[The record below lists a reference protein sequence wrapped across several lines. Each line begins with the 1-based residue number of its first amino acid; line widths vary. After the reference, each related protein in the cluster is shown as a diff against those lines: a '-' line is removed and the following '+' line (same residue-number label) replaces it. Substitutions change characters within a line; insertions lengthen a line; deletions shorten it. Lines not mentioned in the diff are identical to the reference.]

1 MSLITTPTKV
11 TLEGHGLVTLRP
23 SDYVTQGGE
32 GAIYRK
38 DKHIIK
44 LYLDPKKMV
53 RDGMTDKVRLLAKSL
68 THPSIVAPRGIVTG
82 NGQAIGYFMPYVAG
96 EAYPKLFTN
105 DGRAEVGF
113 TEASVKHLA
122 RQMQEVI
129 TAAHSGGAL
138 LVDGNE
144 LNWLADVT
152 DPLKP
157 VPYAIDVDSW
167 QIDRFKAS
175 VIMPSIRDWHSP
187 TITEATDWFAWGIVS
202 FLLFTGI
209 HPYRGTLPGYKPSEL
224 ERRMRDNA
232 SVFNPGV
239 RLNKTVRDFSTIPG
253 PLRTWYEETFEGGL
267 RNVPPSPFLQGSGN
281 VVARTMRMT
290 TTKQGGLVYEKL
302 FDAHAAITSLWPCGL
317 VRTASGKLF
326 DFMGKREVG
335 STTAVRMAAVRA
347 DAGWLLSELH
357 GTTWTFRYLRG
368 DGVSTSLT
376 TMLDVRT
383 VFRSE
388 DRLFAVTSEELVEL
402 KLMSLGK
409 PFLTLGH
416 RWSIMGNGTQWYRG
430 VGVADLLGSRHLII
444 PSGSDGIRQV
454 RVRELDGVTVI
465 GAMGTE
471 RFVEVVTQNS
481 SGNYEALQFVFAKDG
496 TNYTEMREA
505 RDEAEQNLV
514 VLPKG
519 VVARI
524 AEDGELTIM
533 VPHTGVTNVVSD
545 KDLTTTMRL
554 AHLGDRVIYHH
565 ETAVWSLRMH

>member
-1 MSLITTPTKV
+1 MSLIASPMKV
-11 TLEGHGLVTLRP
+11 TLEGHGQVTLRP
-23 SDYVTQGGE
+23 NDYVTQGGE

-44 LYLDPKKMV
+44 LYLDPQKMV

-68 THPSIVAPRGIVTG
+68 THPSIVAPKGIVTG
-82 NGQAIGYFMPYVAG
+82 NGQALGYFMPYVAG

-113 TEASVKHLA
+113 TDASVKYLT
-122 RQMQEVI
+122 REMQEVI
-129 TAAHSGGAL
+129 AAAHSSGAL

-152 DPLKP
+152 DTHKP
-157 VPYAIDVDSW
+157 KPYAIDVDSW

-187 TITEATDWFAWGIVS
+187 TITEATDWFAWGIVT

-209 HPYRGTLPGYKPSEL
+209 HPYRGTLPGYKPNEL

-232 SVFNPGV
+232 SVFNPAV
-239 RLNKTVRDFSTIPG
+239 RLNKTVRDFSVIPG
-253 PLRTWYEETFEGGL
+253 PLRTWYEETFERGL
-267 RNVPPSPFLQGSGN
+267 RTVPPSPFATGSGN
-281 VVARTMRMT
+281 VITRTMRMV

-302 FDAHAAITSLWPCGL
+302 FDAMEAITSLWPCGL

-326 DFMGKREVG
+326 DFIQKREVG
-335 STTAVRMAAVRA
+335 STTAARMAAVKA
-347 DAGWLLSELH
+347 NDGWLLAELQ
-357 GTTWTFRYLRG
+357 GATWTFRFLQG
-368 DGVSTSLT
+368 NGVSTTLS
-376 TMLDVRT
+376 TMLDVRM
-383 VFRSE
+383 VFRSDE
-388 DRLFAVTSEELVEL
+388 RLFVVTSEELVEL

-409 PFLTLGH
+409 PLLTLGH
-416 RWSIMGNGTQWYRG
+416 RWSIMSNSTKWYRG
-430 VGVADLLGSRHLII
+430 VGIADLLGSRHLII

-465 GAMGTE
+465 GAVGTE
-471 RFVEVVTQNS
+471 RFVEVVVQTAI
-481 SGNYEALQFVFAKDG
+481 GDYEALQFVFAKDG
-496 TNYTEMREA
+496 THYSLVHES

-524 AEDGELTIM
+524 AEDGTLAIHVPQTGATNM
-533 VPHTGVTNVVSD
+533 VTD
-545 KDLTTTMRL
+545 KDLSTTMRL
-554 AHLGDRVIYHH
+554 SHLGDRVIYHH

>member
-1 MSLITTPTKV
+1 MSLITSPTKV
-11 TLEGHGLVTLRP
+11 TLEGHGLVTVRP

-44 LYLDPKKMV
+44 LYLDPQKMV

-82 NGQAIGYFMPYVAG
+82 NGQALGYYMPYVSG

-113 TEASVKHLA
+113 TDASAKHLA
-122 RQMQEVI
+122 REMQEVI
-129 TAAHSGGAL
+129 AAAHSSGAL

-152 DPLKP
+152 DMHKP
-157 VPYAIDVDSW
+157 KPYAIDVDSW

-187 TITEATDWFAWGIVS
+187 TITEATDWFAWGIVT

-232 SVFNPGV
+232 SVFNPAV
-239 RLNKTVRDFSTIPG
+239 RLNKTVRDFSVIPG
-253 PLRTWYEETFEGGL
+253 PLRTWYEETFERGL
-267 RNVPPSPFLQGSGN
+267 RTVPPSPFATGSGN
-281 VVARTMRMT
+281 VITRTMRMV
-290 TTKQGGLVYEKL
+290 TTKQGGLAYEKL
-302 FDAHAAITSLWPCGL
+302 FDAVETITSLWPCGL

-326 DFMGKREVG
+326 DFIQKREVG
-335 STTAVRMAAVRA
+335 STTATRMAAVKA
-347 DAGWLLSELH
+347 HDGWLLAELQDATWKFRFLE
-357 GTTWTFRYLRG
+357 GNGASTTL
-368 DGVSTSLT
+368 S

-383 VFRSE
+383 VFRSGE
-388 DRLFAVTSEELVEL
+388 RLFAVTSEELVEL

-409 PFLTLGH
+409 PLLILGH
-416 RWSIMGNGTQWYRG
+416 RWSIMSNSAKWYRG
-430 VGVADLLGSRHLII
+430 VGIADLLGSYHLII
-444 PSGSDGIRQV
+444 PSGT
-454 RVRELDGVTVI
+454 DGVTQVKVPELNGTRII
-465 GAMGTE
+465 GAVGDG
-471 RFVEVVTQNS
+471 RFVAVMTVTGH
-481 SGNYEALQFVFAKDG
+481 GNYETLRFIFTSNLKSYQV
-496 TNYTEMREA
+496 TRIQ
-505 RDEAEQNLV
+505 RDEPSQNLV

-519 VVARI
+519 VVAEI
-524 AEDGELTIM
+524 INDGELSLL
-533 VPHTGVTNVVSD
+533 VPQSGEQKLVND
-545 KDLTTTMRL
+545 KDIVTTMHL
-554 AHLGDRVIYHH
+554 ARCGNQVVYTDGSSIW
-565 ETAVWSLRMH
+565 TMRMS